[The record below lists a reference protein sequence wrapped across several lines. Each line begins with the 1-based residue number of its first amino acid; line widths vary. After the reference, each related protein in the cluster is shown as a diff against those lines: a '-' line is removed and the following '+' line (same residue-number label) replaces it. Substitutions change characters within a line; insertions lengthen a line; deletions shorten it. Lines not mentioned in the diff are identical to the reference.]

1 MAEDELA
8 AVTALIAAGDDQ
20 GAFARLRLRL
30 GWPRGRGRDVA
41 ELVVWLGVLAELAGR
56 RGASQLAEL
65 ASEVVRDPDSP
76 DRIYDLGYALIDANA
91 PGVAAT
97 VLWRCMQLVGDS
109 EQVVCELVSALET
122 ALAHRDAFA
131 LLDEREALRAQSF
144 MCEYLYAFNAAMSA
158 RLDVTRAALASLRRG
173 TSTDQVAMTAAIA
186 AIIERAD
193 RVAGTCT
200 LDGDDLRGW
209 HYVLTGGLL
218 VHRSPYG
225 WPEPMHGRYAWLQD
239 SFARIATGID
249 RVGPLAR
256 EAAAPCVYAPPGRN
270 HEIVARAVAL
280 RLGLEL
286 MPWPSIGVPAPGIVA
301 LYDLADMPGD
311 LAKLV
316 GRRDGQIVYAHAA
329 PWTRDC
335 PIAPDVTTLLYQ
347 AIEPP
352 WDDAADVAEVAAAI
366 AASPG
371 LDADE
376 VAADD
381 PDRWAALVARVWP
394 PGIGPRARAWAG
406 GPVRSNRFE

>member
-8 AVTALIAAGDDQ
+8 ATAALIAAGDEQ
-20 GAFARLRLRL
+20 GAFAKLRQRI
-30 GWPRGRGRDVA
+30 GWPRGKTVA
-41 ELVVWLGVLAELAGR
+41 ELGAWIEMLAELAER
-56 RGASQLAEL
+56 RGAAQLAEL
-65 ASEVVRDPDSP
+65 SREVVRDPDSP
-76 DRIYDLGYALIDANA
+76 DRLYDLGYALIDANV

-131 LLDEREALRAQSF
+131 LLEERETLRTQSF
-144 MCEYLYAFNAAMSA
+144 MCEYLYAFNAAMSG
-158 RLDVTRAALASLRRG
+158 RLDVTRSALARLRRG

-186 AIIERAD
+186 AITERAD
-193 RVAGTCT
+193 RVAGACA

-218 VHRSPYG
+218 EHRSPYG

-249 RVGPLAR
+249 RLGPLAR
-256 EAAAPCVYAPPGRN
+256 AANAPCVYAPPGRD

-301 LYDLADMPGD
+301 LYDLAALPPD
-311 LAKLV
+311 LGKLV
-316 GRRDGQIVYAHAA
+316 GRRDGQIVFAHAT

-352 WDDAADVAEVAAAI
+352 WDNARDPAELAAAI

-371 LDADE
+371 LAADE
-376 VAADD
+376 LAADD
-381 PDRWAALVARVWP
+381 PAGWSALVACAWP
-394 PGIGPRARAWAG
+394 PDIGPRARAWAG